1 MYVKV
6 HEPGAEVL
14 VAVCDKELL
23 GKTLID
29 GELVT
34 EVREDFYKGEL
45 MNPDL
50 LEGLFTEA
58 SILNLVGNNVV
69 DRAVSGGFV
78 DADSVLEIAG
88 VKHAQVVEL

>member
-6 HEPGAEVL
+6 HGREGEVL

-23 GKTLID
+23 GKTLMED
-29 GELVT
+29 DLVMG
-34 EVREDFYKGEL
+34 VGEDFFKGEL
-45 MNPDL
+45 IKPDS
-50 LEGLFTEA
+50 LEGFLGKA
-58 SILNLVGNNVV
+58 SILNLVGNDVV